1 MKNMLINELEANDK
15 FKQLIDEIEMKK
27 TPIFISGLEF
37 VGKSHMISA
46 VSDTVKKPICIVTY
60 NELQAKQL
68 VKDLKYFQEKVEYFG
83 KREIATYDYISESK
97 DLPYARIEVLN
108 KILNKDVDI
117 VVTTI
122 EAIMQ
127 PMISKKVLYR
137 NVLTFTVGNLFEC
150 SGFKGKKTLNNLKQI
165 LLLMGYERNDL
176 VENKGQF
183 SIRGG
188 IVDIG
193 LSEKTG
199 VRIEFWGDD
208 VDSIRYF
215 SISSQ
220 RTTEMTEKVKIF
232 PAHEYIFDY
241 DYEDEVLPE
250 YSDIVGGI
258 CKKIR
263 ETNSDGKTNKLLEAF
278 ERNNDASGFAKIVEA
293 DIEAIQNGE
302 YLSKIDKYFNEFYS
316 KKSSFLEY
324 LPSNCLLF
332 VDENLKINQRI
343 ENIVIENNNLIKSL
357 MEKERFVPEAI
368 RNISD
373 FNKEAWNGV
382 FEERQTV
389 YLEENNSNSVNKFEF
404 NYRQINF
411 HKAETE
417 LLINDIK
424 KWLSENKQVVILAGN
439 KENVEK
445 VKNLLSE
452 NEILTTDAEKNSKN
466 ELYSNGKSEQP
477 NMAKNPETNFLKKA
491 CPQNDKVVVFR
502 PVPITT
508 GGLSSGFECYD
519 LNLVVISMAEALE
532 GEVKKRRTSS
542 TFRQGEK
549 VVFADLKQGDYVV
562 HRTQGIGQFVGVNT
576 IEADGVTKDYIKIK
590 YKNDDMLYV
599 PTSSLDNVRKYI
611 GGGDTAPRLN
621 RLGSK
626 EWSNTKS
633 RVKNNLREVAKD
645 LIELYAKRQKMKGF
659 AFSKDTDWQRQFED
673 EFPYQETDDQLRCIE
688 EVKKDMEQ
696 SRPMD
701 RLLCGDVGYGKTE
714 VAIRAAFKA
723 VMDHKQVAYLV
734 PTTVLANQQYESFK
748 KRMEGFAITV
758 ELLNRFRTKKEQ
770 DEVVKKLKLGEVDV
784 VIGTHRLLS
793 KDVEFRD
800 LGLLIIDEE
809 HRFGV
814 KDKEKIKKLKTSVD
828 VLTMTA
834 TPIPRTLH
842 MSILGI
848 RDMSVIY
855 EPPQNRRPVQTYVLE
870 YDAEVIKEA
879 ITKELE
885 RGGQVFYLYNKV
897 ENIEKKA
904 MDIAELV
911 PEAKVE
917 YAHGKMSGREIEDIM
932 ERFING
938 DVNVLVC
945 TTILESGIDIPNA
958 NTIIVENA
966 DRLGLAQLYQI
977 RGRVGRSDKQAY
989 AYITYKRDKLLSE
1002 IADKRL
1008 KAIREFTEF
1017 GSGFKIAM
1025 RDLEIR
1031 GAGSLLGEIQ
1041 HGHMEQVGYDTYCN
1055 LLDQVVK
1062 EMQGMEVEEEQEI
1075 QIDINISSY
1084 IPDSYIE
1091 NSSQKIEVYQNIAL
1105 CRTEEDIQNVIDE
1118 IIDRYGVMPK
1128 ELENLIEI
1136 ARIKEL
1142 CRNDGVIKISE
1153 KKNVFNDTKNVVF
1166 YYDKNKYNP
1175 ENVDILIKKYGY
1187 DIKFSAG
1194 VEPYVTL
1201 RVGNLNDEELIEKI
1215 KEFLSL

>member
-1 MKNMLINELEANDK
+1 
-15 FKQLIDEIEMKK
+15 
-27 TPIFISGLEF
+27 
-37 VGKSHMISA
+37 MIS
-46 VSDTVKKPICIVTY
+46 
-60 NELQAKQL
+60 
-68 VKDLKYFQEKVEYFG
+68 
-83 KREIATYDYISESK
+83 
-97 DLPYARIEVLN
+97 
-108 KILNKDVDI
+108 
-117 VVTTI
+117 
-122 EAIMQ
+122 
-127 PMISKKVLYR
+127 
-137 NVLTFTVGNLFEC
+137 
-150 SGFKGKKTLNNLKQI
+150 
-165 LLLMGYERNDL
+165 
-176 VENKGQF
+176 
-183 SIRGG
+183 
-188 IVDIG
+188 
-193 LSEKTG
+193 TG
-199 VRIEFWGDD
+199 
-208 VDSIRYF
+208 S
-215 SISSQ
+215 
-220 RTTEMTEKVKIF
+220 
-232 PAHEYIFDY
+232 
-241 DYEDEVLPE
+241 
-250 YSDIVGGI
+250 
-258 CKKIR
+258 
-263 ETNSDGKTNKLLEAF
+263 
-278 ERNNDASGFAKIVEA
+278 
-293 DIEAIQNGE
+293 
-302 YLSKIDKYFNEFYS
+302 
-316 KKSSFLEY
+316 
-324 LPSNCLLF
+324 
-332 VDENLKINQRI
+332 
-343 ENIVIENNNLIKSL
+343 
-357 MEKERFVPEAI
+357 
-368 RNISD
+368 
-373 FNKEAWNGV
+373 
-382 FEERQTV
+382 
-389 YLEENNSNSVNKFEF
+389 
-404 NYRQINF
+404 
-411 HKAETE
+411 
-417 LLINDIK
+417 
-424 KWLSENKQVVILAGN
+424 
-439 KENVEK
+439 
-445 VKNLLSE
+445 
-452 NEILTTDAEKNSKN
+452 
-466 ELYSNGKSEQP
+466 
-477 NMAKNPETNFLKKA
+477 
-491 CPQNDKVVVFR
+491 
-502 PVPITT
+502 
-508 GGLSSGFECYD
+508 LSSGFEAYD
-519 LNLVVISMAEALE
+519 MNLVVLNMADVFENKA
-532 GEVKKRRTSS
+532 KKKKTNVA
-542 TFRQGEK
+542 FKQGEK
-549 VVFADLKQGDYVV
+549 VVFADLTPGDYVV
-562 HRTQGIGQFVGVNT
+562 HRIHGIGQFVGVNT
-576 IEADGVTKDYIKIK
+576 IKADGVIKDYIKIK
-590 YKNDDMLYV
+590 YRNDDMLYV

-621 RLGSK
+621 KLGSK

-633 RVKNNLREVAKD
+633 KVKKNLKEVAKD
-645 LIELYAKRQKMKGF
+645 LIELYAKRQKIKGF
-659 AFSKDTDWQRQFED
+659 AFSKDTEWQSQFEA
-673 EFPYQETDDQLRCIE
+673 EFPYQETDDQLRCID

-696 SRPMD
+696 PRPMD

-748 KRMEGFAITV
+748 KRMENFAITV

-770 DEVVKKLKLGEVDV
+770 DQVIKKLKLGEVDV

-793 KDVEFRD
+793 EDVEFRD

-842 MSILGI
+842 MSILGV

-885 RGGQVFYLYNKV
+885 RSGQVFYLYNNV
-897 ENIEKKA
+897 ENIAKKA
-904 MDIAELV
+904 LDLSELV

-917 YAHGKMSGREIEDIM
+917 FAHGKMTGREIEDIM

-938 DVNVLVC
+938 EINVLVC

-1002 IADKRL
+1002 VADKRL

-1031 GAGSLLGEIQ
+1031 GAGSMLGEIQ

-1062 EMQGMEVEEEQEI
+1062 EMQGIEIEDEQEI

-1084 IPDSYIE
+1084 IPDEYID

-1128 ELENLIEI
+1128 ELENLIEV

-1142 CRNDGVIKISE
+1142 CAAAGVIKVAE
-1153 KKNVFNDTKNVVF
+1153 KKNMYTNGQNVVF

-1175 ENVDILIKKYGY
+1175 EIVSVLINKYGNN
-1187 DIKFSAG
+1187 IKFSAG

-1201 RVGNLNDEELIEKI
+1201 KVGDLKDEELITVI
-1215 KEFLSL
+1215 KDFLNTTVLK

>member
-46 VSDTVKKPICIVTY
+46 VSDTVKKSICIVTY

-250 YSDIVGGI
+250 YSEIVGSI

-278 ERNNDASGFAKIVEA
+278 ERNNDASGFAKTVEA

-452 NEILTTDAEKNSKN
+452 NEILTTDAEKNSKS
-466 ELYSNGKSEQP
+466 ELYSNGKTEQ
-477 NMAKNPETNFLKKA
+477 AT
-491 CPQNDKVVVFR
+491 
-502 PVPITT
+502 ITT

-611 GGGDTAPRLN
+611 GGGDTTPRLN

-1002 IADKRL
+1002 VADKRL

-1142 CRNDGVIKISE
+1142 CRNAGVIKISE